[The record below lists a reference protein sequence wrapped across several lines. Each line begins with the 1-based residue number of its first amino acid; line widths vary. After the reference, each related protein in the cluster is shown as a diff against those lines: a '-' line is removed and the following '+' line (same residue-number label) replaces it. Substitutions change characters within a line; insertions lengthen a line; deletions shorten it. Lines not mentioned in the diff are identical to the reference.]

1 MELPQYT
8 LHHTIKRMVVPRL
21 ILLIIMTPAFYFGIW
36 VNAKLLGIA
45 IPPVISVFIFLIL
58 VVMVSVQSIL
68 NYVRFQKF
76 RYLFYTNRIDYEGKK
91 PQTFLYTNFTEAKLK
106 QNMFD
111 KMFNTGSV
119 QLDKT
124 FSIGPISNVT
134 QIKAYLEQLVQYYKF
149 TQQRFRIQQQQQ
161 QMKSATQ
168 STSGASKNLGSS
180 PSTTTQTGEGV
191 SASQSGTQGGN
202 L

>member
-1 MELPQYT
+1 
-8 LHHTIKRMVVPRL
+8 MVVPRL